1 MIYDEIL
8 KFFGQQNFALVNT
21 NAANVT
27 VLRNTD
33 GRGQIFCALIDNE
46 RQMTWGPS
54 QILALNEKLKIFGG
68 GYNDVLF
75 IVVTGDA
82 DRDKSL
88 AQLTGVR
95 LWLADGYY
103 RRLYVYENQ
112 PEDFYGLRLG
122 IEETIAGELYPERGE
137 IRPAAG
143 RKKRGV
149 PYKIRTAPYVTIA
162 LILVNVAYFTL
173 IATRGSLSDTGYML
187 KMGAN
192 YGVYVFERGQVW
204 RIVTSMF
211 IHFSF
216 SHLAGNMF
224 YLGIAGYNL
233 EKTAGHLKFFL
244 IYMLSGIGAGVI
256 SAGYYYLTSANTISA
271 GASGAVYGLIGAM
284 LFVTFKNRGRL
295 RSPQMF
301 LRIGIIIVFLYYSNF
316 AETSVDGAAHIA
328 GFVLGLLLSWIF
340 LGTGKGSAGRRRS
353 A

>member
-8 KFFGQQNFALVNT
+8 KFFGQQNFALVRT
-21 NAANVT
+21 NAAHAT

-33 GRGQIFCALIDNE
+33 GMTQIFCVLIDNE
-46 RQMTWGPS
+46 KQIAWGPS
-54 QILALNEKLKIFGG
+54 QILTLNEKLKVWNG

-75 IVVTGDA
+75 IVVTTDT

-88 AQLTGVR
+88 ARLTGVK

-122 IEETIAGELYPERGE
+122 IEETVAGELYPERGGA
-137 IRPAAG
+137 IPAAG
-143 RKKRGV
+143 RKRRRV
-149 PYKIRTAPYVTIA
+149 PYKIRTVPYVTIA
-162 LILVNVAYFTL
+162 LIFLNVAYFTL

-233 EKTAGHLKFFL
+233 EKAAGHLKFFL

-316 AETSVDGAAHIA
+316 AQSGVDGAAHIA
-328 GFVLGLLLSWIF
+328 GFALGLLLSWIF
-340 LGTGKGSAGRRRS
+340 LGTQKGNTHRS
-353 A
+353 RPA